1 MKHFKL
7 HTILSL
13 TILASASGCGP
24 GAEELAV
31 IGQNALE
38 KQNWSRGA
46 EAFRKALE
54 QNPALAEAYRGLA
67 LCQIQ
72 LGQRDSAAESLRGL
86 LRLRPDDFRA
96 HLLLA
101 QYAFEKGQWDAAV
114 HHIVCARRFAE
125 YGEEIEKSQQWLE
138 QIRST
143 VNFSAGSAPEQSEE
157 PSPATQEFHRG
168 AL

>member
-1 MKHFKL
+1 MKRFERHI
-7 HTILSL
+7 ILSL
-13 TILASASGCGP
+13 AILVLASACGP
-24 GAEELAV
+24 GAEELAS

-38 KQNWSRGA
+38 NQNWTQGA
-46 EAFRKALE
+46 EAFRKALK
-54 QNPALAEAYRGLA
+54 QNPALAEGYRGLA

-72 LGQRDSAAESLRGL
+72 LGQRDLAAESLRGL
-86 LRLRPDDFRA
+86 LRLRPDDFSA

-143 VNFSAGSAPEQSEE
+143 VKSFAGPAAQQSKE
-157 PSPATQEFHRG
+157 PASATQEFHRG